1 MIFRKA
7 RLFFFCCSLTVS
19 TVLSQTQKQY
29 LNPDGTKPVG
39 FSQVVVANPGKTI
52 YLSGQVPF
60 DAAGQISSDFEQQTA
75 QVYDNIQKALVAAGA
90 TFADVVKMQIFVV
103 DYTPE
108 KLEIIRKVRL
118 RYIDNEH
125 PPATTL
131 VGVSAFFRPE
141 VKIEIDV
148 IATVD

>member
-1 MIFRKA
+1 MKFRNTIFV
-7 RLFFFCCSLTVS
+7 FVCCSLTVS
-19 TVLSQTQKQY
+19 TVLSQTLKQH
-29 LNPDGTKPVG
+29 LNPDGTKPIG

-60 DAAGQISSDFEQQTA
+60 GASGQISSDFEQQTM
-75 QVYDNIQKALVAAGA
+75 QVYDNIQKALAAAGA

-118 RYIDNEH
+118 KYIDNEH

-131 VGVSAFFRPE
+131 VGVSAFFRPD
-141 VKIEIDV
+141 VKIEIEA
-148 IATVD
+148 IAVVN

>member
-1 MIFRKA
+1 
-7 RLFFFCCSLTVS
+7 
-19 TVLSQTQKQY
+19 LSQTQKQH

-39 FSQVVVANPGKTI
+39 FSQVVVTNPGKTI

-60 DAAGQISSDFEQQTA
+60 DGLGKISPDFEQQTV
-75 QVYDNIQKALVAAGA
+75 QVYENIRQALAAAGA

-103 DYTPE
+103 DYKPE

-118 RYIDNEH
+118 GYIDNEH

-131 VGVSAFFRPE
+131 VGVSAFFRPD

-148 IATVD
+148 IAVVN

>member
-1 MIFRKA
+1 MKFRKTI
-7 RLFFFCCSLTVS
+7 FVFMCCSLTVS
-19 TVLSQTQKQY
+19 IVLSQTQKQY

-39 FSQVVVANPGKTI
+39 FSQVVVTNPGKTI

-60 DAAGQISSDFEQQTA
+60 DASGRISSDFEQQTT
-75 QVYDNIQKALVAAGA
+75 QVYNNIQKALAAAGA
-90 TFADVVKMQIFVV
+90 TFADVVKMQIFIV

-108 KLEIIRKVRL
+108 KLEVIRKIRL
-118 RYIDNEH
+118 KYIDNEH

-131 VGVSAFFRPE
+131 VGVLAFFRPD

-148 IATVD
+148 IAVIN